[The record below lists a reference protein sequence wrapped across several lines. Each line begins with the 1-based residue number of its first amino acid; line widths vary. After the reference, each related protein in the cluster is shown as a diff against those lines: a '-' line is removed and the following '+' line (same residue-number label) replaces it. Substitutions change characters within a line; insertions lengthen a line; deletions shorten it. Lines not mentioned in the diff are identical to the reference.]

1 MSIIN
6 PSNPA
11 YGVYTYIKDLSERP
25 ANAPSSIAAFVGGAP
40 RGPVGQRTLV
50 TDFAD
55 YKAQFGAGGP
65 EFGYMYYSVEPF
77 LYQSS
82 MCYVTRV
89 VNKAL
94 TAGTYL
100 TVDDVNAQNPQLA
113 MSNWTNQTTNDPEGI
128 EDPLNTLGFTPT
140 TPGVSNLVAYFCA
153 ADPGEWNNGVVVQ
166 VRPSNP
172 AGVAIRGNG
181 HNPLHFYVDVFA
193 AKATGQTRPDESFL
207 VTRHH
212 EVDEEGNQL
221 FIEDVINKKSKL
233 IRVKNNDLCSEF
245 QIVSKASIVLDG
257 GSDGLPV
264 TNDQIIEAWQE
275 HYSDPEEVDID
286 ILVNCGYTH
295 HTVHHALNEISL
307 GRGDSVAILDLPSD
321 KQEVAD
327 AINYKNNILN
337 MSSRASAIYG
347 SDVLVY
353 DAVNDLELY
362 VPPSGYVAA
371 SFAKADNNRAL
382 WFAPA
387 GIELGTLEILGTR
400 VHYDQGARDAL
411 DKAQINPIRKMPRG
425 GGYVIW
431 GQQTTQ
437 KDATAFQ
444 YVNVVRLVNYVLKTA
459 QRSALRGVFR
469 PNDQLLRDRIR
480 GIADSILEPIRLGR
494 GVYEYQNICDE
505 RNNTNDTIANG
516 DLVLDMVMDP
526 VIAAK
531 RIHVTFNV
539 NPTGSRATL

>member
-1 MSIIN
+1 
-6 PSNPA
+6 
-11 YGVYTYIKDLSERP
+11 
-25 ANAPSSIAAFVGGAP
+25 
-40 RGPVGQRTLV
+40 
-50 TDFAD
+50 
-55 YKAQFGAGGP
+55 
-65 EFGYMYYSVEPF
+65 
-77 LYQSS
+77 
-82 MCYVTRV
+82 
-89 VNKAL
+89 
-94 TAGTYL
+94 
-100 TVDDVNAQNPQLA
+100 
-113 MSNWTNQTTNDPEGI
+113 
-128 EDPLNTLGFTPT
+128 
-140 TPGVSNLVAYFCA
+140 
-153 ADPGEWNNGVVVQ
+153 
-166 VRPSNP
+166 
-172 AGVAIRGNG
+172 
-181 HNPLHFYVDVFA
+181 
-193 AKATGQTRPDESFL
+193 
-207 VTRHH
+207 
-212 EVDEEGNQL
+212 
-221 FIEDVINKKSKL
+221 
-233 IRVKNNDLCSEF
+233 
-245 QIVSKASIVLDG
+245 
-257 GSDGLPV
+257 
-264 TNDQIIEAWQE
+264 
-275 HYSDPEEVDID
+275 
-286 ILVNCGYTH
+286 
-295 HTVHHALNEISL
+295 
-307 GRGDSVAILDLPSD
+307 
-321 KQEVAD
+321 
-327 AINYKNNILN
+327 

-353 DAVNDLELY
+353 DSVNDLELY

-411 DKAQINPIRKMPRG
+411 DMAQINPIRKMPRG

-494 GVYEYQNICDE
+494 GVYDYQNICDE